1 MEGNFCVLLTG
12 LRVFQGKEHIVG
24 AHLVLNEQD
33 VAGRH
38 LFADLPFSALS
49 PAPKVD
55 GRALCA
61 PRQGRKE

>member
-12 LRVFQGKEHIVG
+12 LRVFQDREHIVG
-24 AHLVLNEQD
+24 AHLVPNEQY

-49 PAPKVD
+49 PAPKAD
-55 GRALCA
+55 GRALC
-61 PRQGRKE
+61 PQRQGRKE